1 MGSNSRCNRMVN
13 LIGLDF
19 GTTTS
24 SAVVAE
30 AQLLQNSVTGKKEL
44 GHVRER
50 FRSEMIFTPWQ
61 GQTLDVAAIERHIVD
76 WLNAGG
82 AGRDE
87 LFGGGAMLTG
97 LTAQADNA

>member
-1 MGSNSRCNRMVN
+1 MVK

-24 SAVVAE
+24 SAVVAHAE
-30 AQLLQNSVTGKKEL
+30 LVQNSVTGKREL
-44 GHVRER
+44 GHVQER

-61 GQTLDVAAIERHIVD
+61 DQELDVAALERSVVD
-76 WLNAGG
+76 WLHAGG

-87 LFGGGAMLTG
+87 LFGGARCSP
-97 LTAQADNA
+97 A